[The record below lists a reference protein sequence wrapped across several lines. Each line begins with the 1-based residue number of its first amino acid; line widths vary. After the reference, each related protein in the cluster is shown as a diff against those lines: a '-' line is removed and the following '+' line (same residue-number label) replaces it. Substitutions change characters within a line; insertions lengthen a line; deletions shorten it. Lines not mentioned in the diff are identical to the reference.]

1 MSKND
6 PLLTFKQKMLRK
18 KEIDQKLL
26 DYLFVKNTKLGRFYL
41 LPKMRKR
48 MIKFNW
54 KTNNTK

>member
-41 LPKMRKR
+41 LPKMHKR

>member
-41 LPKMRKR
+41 LPKMHKL
-48 MIKFNW
+48 
-54 KTNNTK
+54 